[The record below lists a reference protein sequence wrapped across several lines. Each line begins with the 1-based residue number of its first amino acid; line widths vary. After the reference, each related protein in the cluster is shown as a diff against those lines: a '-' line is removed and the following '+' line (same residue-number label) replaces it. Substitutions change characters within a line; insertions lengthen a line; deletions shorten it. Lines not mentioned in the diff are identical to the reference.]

1 MAMDLTS
8 VDSKLAPS
16 RWSVIMKK
24 VTASP
29 LNMWKFIQGNPRCV
43 KRMIKV
49 AITLSGGIALTLN
62 HPLVDI
68 WGENPFLL
76 GTTAIYLF
84 PKQSVGA
91 QVVSTAIALF
101 GALCGIA
108 YANLT
113 IFLAG
118 QTQSSA
124 PMGYIGEGRRALLWT
139 SFVLC
144 AFICGY
150 IRSKYPRFYLLT
162 IFAMIVNMFAL
173 IRGINDFDYVFQG
186 FFVVM
191 AVGAGW
197 SMLVN
202 LCLWPEDH
210 GTILRADID
219 KALSEARQ
227 VVSDVEQSIWAKGFG
242 EVNYDLLG
250 GAVRN
255 LAASFKESNYE
266 ISLSR
271 VDARDLL
278 ALSGKLETLVDLVK
292 VYNCAVRAKPSSLPL
307 PEPNLEAMPMYR
319 QEYQPTEETLPVYPR
334 SATSSLELTKCRAIS
349 FAFLEAVR
357 IIDQISERITTAY
370 NAPPK
375 IGPHTLPLVDSTTL
389 HAHIETVATALLP
402 ESESRTELN
411 VTANGVEGVASA
423 DLIGTVVIEMLETV
437 EEAARKS
444 IAVQSTGR
452 LSLFLP
458 MKFRKGKGGG
468 LERKDI
474 GSTQSVIEDSD
485 EKEYAEFH
493 DLEDSIAGDDD
504 GDDDT
509 ATVLVLPR
517 PEKRWYTS
525 VSLSLSR
532 ILSRIKHSRHIKY
545 AIKFCIVMGV
555 LSLPAYIRKNYI
567 WYENMH
573 AQWALISAM
582 VAMETTRGMTFR
594 TAGMKVCGAVAG
606 GVSAFIT
613 MYISRGY
620 VWGDVTFALFVGLLI
635 GYLVINPSSAKA
647 GTVFALAFNII
658 IGVAQT
664 SPNHNTIA
672 ALAKRLITL
681 PIGLVVA
688 MLIHVGVFPF
698 HARAQLGRAIST
710 SMDWLHHLLYAIE
723 LAGEDNRRYSGAGI
737 GIYGGKIV
745 SEEQFSDVV
754 SKTKRRVRFAMGLV
768 PATRYEI
775 SLAGCFPVEKFQGI
789 LDRLGG
795 IVLLIVGTRN
805 VREDGP
811 ILLDPR
817 FRGMIEAYG
826 REQLLGSL
834 CNDLL
839 VLSHTLSA
847 RLYMPRHNSHSSI
860 VLSNYI
866 HLFAPSPLSTPRF
879 SSDVASP
886 SSPTSPTTPAN
897 RGNPQISF
905 CLDPHPRPTSSNSI
919 SNYADVGRLTTLVN
933 EMNLLREE
941 VDNLIMES
949 HVSPRAKEA
958 FPELSANV
966 YASATQSRC
975 ASRSQLHLDLRASG
989 LDGGRTGRDR
999 LPSRVGSRSAS
1010 RVGSRGPSRSGSR
1023 VRTPLAS
1030 ARRPDVARSRSRS
1043 GERWNGGWEGGR
1055 GGGPQDASNLV

>member
-1 MAMDLTS
+1 M
-8 VDSKLAPS
+8 
-16 RWSVIMKK
+16 
-24 VTASP
+24 
-29 LNMWKFIQGNPRCV
+29 
-43 KRMIKV
+43 KRMLKV
-49 AITLSGGIALTLN
+49 AITLSGGIALTIN

-68 WGENPFLL
+68 WGKNPFLL

-91 QVVSTAIALF
+91 QVVSTAIALL

-108 YANLT
+108 YANLA

-124 PMGYIGEGRRALLWT
+124 PMGYIGEGRRALLFT

-173 IRGINDFDYVFQG
+173 IWGINDFGYVFQG

-191 AVGAGW
+191 AAGAGW

-210 GTILRADID
+210 GSILRADID

-242 EVNYDLLG
+242 EVNCDLLG

-292 VYNCAVRAKPSSLPL
+292 VYNCAVRAKPSSLSL
-307 PEPNLEAMPMYR
+307 PAPNLEAMPMYG
-319 QEYQPTEETLPVYPR
+319 QESHPTEETLPVNPR
-334 SATSSLELTKCRAIS
+334 SSTSDLELTKCKAIS

-357 IIDQISERITTAY
+357 IIDRISQRITAAY

-375 IGPHTLPLVDSTTL
+375 IGPHTLPLVDTITL
-389 HAHIETVATALLP
+389 HAHIETVSTALLQ
-402 ESESRTELN
+402 ERESRTELN
-411 VTANGVEGVASA
+411 NTANGVEEVAFT

-458 MKFRKGKGGG
+458 IKFRKEKGGG
-468 LERKDI
+468 LEKKNI
-474 GSTQSVIEDSD
+474 GSSD
-485 EKEYAEFH
+485 EEEYAEFH

-509 ATVLVLPR
+509 ATELVLLR

-525 VSLSLSR
+525 LSLSLSR

-545 AIKFCIVMGV
+545 AIKFSIVMGV
-555 LSLPAYIRKNYI
+555 LSLPAYIKKNYI
-567 WYENMH
+567 WYENLH

-606 GVSAFIT
+606 GVSAFIS

-664 SPNHNTIA
+664 SPDHDTIA

-723 LAGEDNRRYSGAGI
+723 LAGEDNRRYPGAGMSI
-737 GIYGGKIV
+737 SGGKIV

-754 SKTKRRVRFAMGLV
+754 SKTKRRVRFARGLV

-817 FRGMIEAYG
+817 FRGMVEAYG

-866 HLFAPSPLSTPRF
+866 HLFAPSPLSTLPLPR
-879 SSDVASP
+879 SSSGVASP

-905 CLDPHPRPTSSNSI
+905 CLDPHPRPTDLNSI

-933 EMNLLREE
+933 EMDLLREE
-941 VDNLIMES
+941 IDNLITES

-958 FPELSANV
+958 FPQLSANV
-966 YASATQSRC
+966 YVSATLSRC
-975 ASRSQLHLDLRASG
+975 APRSQLHLD
-989 LDGGRTGRDR
+989 GGRTGNGR
-999 LPSRVGSRSAS
+999 LPSRVGSRSGS

-1023 VRTPLAS
+1023 VGTPLTS
-1030 ARRPDVARSRSRS
+1030 PRRLDVSRSRSRS
-1043 GERWNGGWEGGR
+1043 GERWNGGREGGS

>member
-1 MAMDLTS
+1 
-8 VDSKLAPS
+8 
-16 RWSVIMKK
+16 MKK

-29 LNMWKFIQGNPRCV
+29 LNMWKFIQGNPQCV
-43 KRMIKV
+43 KRMLKV
-49 AITLSGGIALTLN
+49 AITLSGGIALTIN

-68 WGENPFLL
+68 WGKNPFLL

-91 QVVSTAIALF
+91 QVVSTAIALL

-108 YANLT
+108 YANLA

-124 PMGYIGEGRRALLWT
+124 PMGYIGEGRRALLFT

-173 IRGINDFDYVFQG
+173 IWGINDFGYVFQG

-191 AVGAGW
+191 AAGAGW

-210 GTILRADID
+210 GSILRADID

-242 EVNYDLLG
+242 EVNCDLLG

-292 VYNCAVRAKPSSLPL
+292 VYNCA
-307 PEPNLEAMPMYR
+307 AMPMYG
-319 QEYQPTEETLPVYPR
+319 QESHPTEETLPVNPR
-334 SATSSLELTKCRAIS
+334 SSTSDLELTKCKAIS

-357 IIDQISERITTAY
+357 IIDRISQRITAAY

-375 IGPHTLPLVDSTTL
+375 IGPHTLPLVDTITL
-389 HAHIETVATALLP
+389 HAHIETVSTALLQ
-402 ESESRTELN
+402 ERESRTELN
-411 VTANGVEGVASA
+411 NTANGVEEVAFT

-458 MKFRKGKGGG
+458 IKFRKEKGGG
-468 LERKDI
+468 LEKKNI
-474 GSTQSVIEDSD
+474 GSSD
-485 EKEYAEFH
+485 EEEYAEFH

-509 ATVLVLPR
+509 ATELVLLR

-525 VSLSLSR
+525 LSLSLSR

-545 AIKFCIVMGV
+545 AIKFSIVMGV
-555 LSLPAYIRKNYI
+555 LSLPAYIKKNYI
-567 WYENMH
+567 WYENLH

-606 GVSAFIT
+606 GVSAFIS

-664 SPNHNTIA
+664 SPDHDTIA

-723 LAGEDNRRYSGAGI
+723 LAGEDNRRYP
-737 GIYGGKIV
+737 
-745 SEEQFSDVV
+745 EQFSDVV
-754 SKTKRRVRFAMGLV
+754 SKTKRRVRFARGLV

-817 FRGMIEAYG
+817 FRGMVEAYG

-866 HLFAPSPLSTPRF
+866 HLFAP
-879 SSDVASP
+879 
-886 SSPTSPTTPAN
+886 
-897 RGNPQISF
+897 F
-905 CLDPHPRPTSSNSI
+905 CLDPHPRPTDLNSI

-933 EMNLLREE
+933 EMDLLREE
-941 VDNLIMES
+941 IDNLITES

-958 FPELSANV
+958 FPQLSANV
-966 YASATQSRC
+966 YVSATLSRC
-975 ASRSQLHLDLRASG
+975 APRSQLHLD
-989 LDGGRTGRDR
+989 GGRTGNGR
-999 LPSRVGSRSAS
+999 LPSRVGSRSGS

-1023 VRTPLAS
+1023 VGTPLTS
-1030 ARRPDVARSRSRS
+1030 PRRLDVARSRSRS
-1043 GERWNGGWEGGR
+1043 GERWNGGREGGS